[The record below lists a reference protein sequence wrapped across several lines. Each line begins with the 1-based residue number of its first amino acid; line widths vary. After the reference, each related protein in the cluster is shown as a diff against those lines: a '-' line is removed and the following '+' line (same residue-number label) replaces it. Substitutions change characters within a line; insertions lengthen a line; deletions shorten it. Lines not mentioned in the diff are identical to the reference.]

1 MAGRPKLRS
10 LKLRII
16 ETGGYEALLDRI
28 ASGTTLRELA
38 SIYATSPQQIAL
50 LLNKPEWKE
59 KFDEAKRV
67 AANVRVEDA
76 YEGVKRAMPED
87 VNVKRLQF
95 EAAMKLATVFDR
107 PTFGEQKQSVQVN
120 LSIGDLHLQAL
131 KQVNQGITIDA
142 EVVTPAIEQDEE
154 TDNDDE

>member
-142 EVVTPAIEQDEE
+142 EVVTPAIEQSE
-154 TDNDDE
+154 DDDGDD

>member
-142 EVVTPAIEQDEE
+142 EVVAPAIEQSEDDDGDE
-154 TDNDDE
+154 

>member
-142 EVVTPAIEQDEE
+142 EVVTPAIEQSEDDDGDE
-154 TDNDDE
+154 

>member
-28 ASGTTLRELA
+28 ASGTTLREL
-38 SIYATSPQQIAL
+38 SNIYATSPQQLSL
-50 LLNKPEWKE
+50 LLNKPEWKD

-76 YEGVKRAMPED
+76 FAGVQKAMPED

-142 EVVTPAIEQDEE
+142 EVITPAIEQDED
-154 TDNDDE
+154 DNDE

>member
-131 KQVNQGITIDA
+131 KQVNHGITIDA

>member
-142 EVVTPAIEQDEE
+142 EVVTPAIESEEDDDGDE
-154 TDNDDE
+154 

>member
-142 EVVTPAIEQDEE
+142 EVITPAIEQDAD
-154 TDNDDE
+154 DNDE